1 MLLTLMAVCGTIY
14 LMNSEVF
21 RYKIKEFI
29 MKNRALTKLGYVVV
43 TDYVKANTGKDVSD
57 ALQKVIDSNPNK
69 TIYFPDGEY
78 LLSKPILTP
87 ADPEKS
93 VSLKLSNYAKLKAA
107 DNWMSDEAMV
117 RLGASHPKND
127 INTPGSN
134 YFFEGGIIDG
144 SNIANGIS
152 IDGGRETAI
161 RNLSIKRTVVGLTIK
176 CGANNG
182 SSDCDIDTV
191 NIVGNGTPESI
202 GVVVDGADNTFTNMR
217 IANFQTGVKITGAGN
232 FLKNIHPLFIYQEDS
247 DFNHKGGVEY
257 AECIGFD
264 DQSGGN
270 WYDICYPDNYA
281 TGFRMLTKT
290 VSTYNNCYCYWY
302 SSKGGFE
309 TAFESEGQFNSI
321 ITASKVDFRD
331 DTDNAFLKV
340 GEAGGT
346 GVLAN
351 PMFKPELC
359 ANKSYEDYLQGKII
373 YRTK

>member
-1 MLLTLMAVCGTIY
+1 MSNAHD
-14 LMNSEVF
+14 
-21 RYKIKEFI
+21 
-29 MKNRALTKLGYVVV
+29 LGFVVI
-43 TDYVKANTGKDVSD
+43 TDYVKANTGKDLSD
-57 ALQKVIDSNPNK
+57 AIQKVIDDNPRR

-78 LLSKPILTP
+78 VISKPICTGGSYQT
-87 ADPEKS
+87 A
-93 VSLKLSNYAKLKAA
+93 VSLDFSNFAMLIAS
-107 DNWMSDEAMV
+107 DDWSSDEAMI
-117 RLGASHPKND
+117 RLGATDRAFRITKTGTNNYVSGGILNGNGIAKGLSIDSGREYSIRNISMKDVTCGIHVKFNAEY
-127 INTPGSN
+127 GSN
-134 YFFEGGIIDG
+134 D
-144 SNIANGIS
+144 
-152 IDGGRETAI
+152 
-161 RNLSIKRTVVGLTIK
+161 
-176 CGANNG
+176 
-182 SSDCDIDTV
+182 SDIFNV
-191 NIVGNGTPESI
+191 NIVGVGTKDSVGLLI
-202 GVVVDGADNTFTNMR
+202 DGFDNTFTNMR

-331 DTDNAFLKV
+331 DTDNSFLKV